1 VAGALA
7 LAAYAALEEPALGLF
22 PAAGAAVLAVAI
34 VVARAG
40 LVAPALV
47 LVAAGYAATLI
58 ARDANDLDPAAPLV
72 ACALLLVAEL
82 AYWSVELASS
92 GRAESRVLL
101 RRLAALVGLAAAAL
115 ALAAGVLAATAMPF
129 GGGLAWNLVGMTA
142 AAGAIALIAEL
153 TRRSGAGVE
162 PTRPGAARPHR
173 F

>member
-1 VAGALA
+1 MAGALV
-7 LAAYAALEEPALGLF
+7 LTAYAALEEPTLGLF
-22 PAAGAAVLAVAI
+22 GAAGAAVLSVAI

-47 LVAAGYAATLI
+47 LVAAGYATTLI
-58 ARDANDLDPAAPLV
+58 ARDANALDPAAPLV

-101 RRLAALVGLAAAAL
+101 RRLVALAALAAAAL
-115 ALAAGVLAATAMPF
+115 PLAAGVLAATAMPF

-142 AAGAIALIAEL
+142 AAGAIALIAQL
-153 TRRSGAGVE
+153 ARRSGAGVE
-162 PTRPGAARPHR
+162 PTQRGSARPHR